1 MIERK
6 FTAEERARRGA
17 LAKEYSDM
25 LRKKGERS
33 RKIIGEDLHEFL
45 SAIRQTSSI
54 RVETALTEA
63 IHDPKVKLSEWIQT
77 NMKPA
82 FGTMFHERDREAILY
97 WADHIR
103 DIPYPISYYR
113 RPFRSSDPA
122 AYADMVIGML
132 RSFAMEWMPDLDP
145 AKVLTGDIPEE
156 AYAYLDEMVW
166 RTPGYN
172 DWQIA
177 YALDHGNTAVTDAV
191 TRILAED
198 NGMGRITVQLIR
210 GVMKS
215 HRADLHELMG
225 RLLLAATLQESLN
238 LIVSNDVSRLLELD
252 LPSLQSSTHRSCILV
267 TFLNPSNK
275 HHCRQEL
282 QQPLSS

>member
-1 MIERK
+1 MNERK

-17 LAKEYSDM
+17 MAKEYSDM
-25 LRKKGERS
+25 LRKKWERY
-33 RKIIGEDLHEFL
+33 RRLVGDDLHDLL
-45 SAIRQTSSI
+45 SAMRHMNNTRIGS
-54 RVETALTEA
+54 ALTEA
-63 IHDPKVKLSEWIQT
+63 LHDPKVKLSQWILT
-77 NMKPA
+77 RMEPA
-82 FGTMFHERDREAILY
+82 FGTMLHERDREAILY

-103 DIPYPISYYR
+103 EIPYTISYYR

-177 YALDHGNTAVTDAV
+177 YALDHGNTAVSDAV

-198 NGMGRITVQLIR
+198 NGMGRITIQLIR
-210 GVMKS
+210 
-215 HRADLHELMG
+215 R
-225 RLLLAATLQESLN
+225 
-238 LIVSNDVSRLLELD
+238 
-252 LPSLQSSTHRSCILV
+252 SS
-267 TFLNPSNK
+267 
-275 HHCRQEL
+275 
-282 QQPLSS
+282 